1 METTAEAD
9 SLAAATAAA
18 LSLPA
23 AGVAAVCRLLG
34 EGATVAF
41 ISRYRKDST
50 GNLDETAVRAIEKE
64 MQRQKSLDE
73 RRRFVT
79 DALSQAGCLTGDIV
93 RRIADA
99 DSMAVLDDI
108 YAPYRPRRRTRAT
121 IAREKGYEPLAKR
134 IMAGSALGHVDSDA
148 LDGASDIIAEWAADS
163 SRLRS
168 MLRGRLWRFGTL
180 SSAPAKGREAELA
193 VSPFAGYASF
203 EAPLR
208 RLASHQVLA
217 LRRAKAQG
225 LLRLTVGLP
234 DRQAFSLA
242 LAEAFVPARVQGE
255 NRRIAFAAVAD
266 AFGRLL
272 MPAAETEIH
281 AQLKEQADAQAIDVF
296 ASNLR
301 QLLMAP
307 PMKGRR
313 VLALDPGFRNGCKV
327 AALDACGN
335 VLAHCVV
342 YPFGKE
348 EAAGRYLKKLI
359 SDNSLDVI
367 ALGNGTASAETA
379 DFLKRQ
385 GIVPATP
392 VEVVSESGAS
402 VYSASEVAV
411 EELPELDVT
420 IRGAVSIGRRLID
433 PLAELVKI
441 DPKAIGVGQYQH
453 DVDQGSLAD
462 SLDYTVGSCVNA
474 VGVDLNTASERL
486 LTYVSGIGP
495 VLARNIVAYRRAN
508 GPFANRRALRK
519 VPRLGDK
526 AFEQAAGFLRI
537 PESDNPLDRTGI
549 HPESYPVVAAIAARA
564 GTDTATL
571 AANPQLASGIDAAAL
586 AAEGLGGNAT
596 ITDILAELSRPG
608 RDPRQET
615 AETFSPEITSFGQ
628 LSVGMVLKGKVENIA
643 AFGAFVDLGIHHS
656 GLIHISR
663 LGRRVKSVGEV
674 LRLGQIVDV
683 RVEAIENERRRISL
697 ALEYSKP

>member
-217 LRRAKAQG
+217 LRRSKAQ
-225 LLRLTVGLP
+225 
-234 DRQAFSLA
+234 
-242 LAEAFVPARVQGE
+242 
-255 NRRIAFAAVAD
+255 
-266 AFGRLL
+266 
-272 MPAAETEIH
+272 
-281 AQLKEQADAQAIDVF
+281 
-296 ASNLR
+296 
-301 QLLMAP
+301 
-307 PMKGRR
+307 
-313 VLALDPGFRNGCKV
+313 
-327 AALDACGN
+327 
-335 VLAHCVV
+335 
-342 YPFGKE
+342 
-348 EAAGRYLKKLI
+348 
-359 SDNSLDVI
+359 
-367 ALGNGTASAETA
+367 
-379 DFLKRQ
+379 
-385 GIVPATP
+385 
-392 VEVVSESGAS
+392 
-402 VYSASEVAV
+402 
-411 EELPELDVT
+411 
-420 IRGAVSIGRRLID
+420 
-433 PLAELVKI
+433 
-441 DPKAIGVGQYQH
+441 
-453 DVDQGSLAD
+453 
-462 SLDYTVGSCVNA
+462 
-474 VGVDLNTASERL
+474 
-486 LTYVSGIGP
+486 
-495 VLARNIVAYRRAN
+495 
-508 GPFANRRALRK
+508 
-519 VPRLGDK
+519 
-526 AFEQAAGFLRI
+526 
-537 PESDNPLDRTGI
+537 
-549 HPESYPVVAAIAARA
+549 
-564 GTDTATL
+564 
-571 AANPQLASGIDAAAL
+571 
-586 AAEGLGGNAT
+586 
-596 ITDILAELSRPG
+596 
-608 RDPRQET
+608 
-615 AETFSPEITSFGQ
+615 
-628 LSVGMVLKGKVENIA
+628 
-643 AFGAFVDLGIHHS
+643 
-656 GLIHISR
+656 
-663 LGRRVKSVGEV
+663 
-674 LRLGQIVDV
+674 
-683 RVEAIENERRRISL
+683 
-697 ALEYSKP
+697 

>member
-1 METTAEAD
+1 M
-9 SLAAATAAA
+9 
-18 LSLPA
+18 
-23 AGVAAVCRLLG
+23 
-34 EGATVAF
+34 
-41 ISRYRKDST
+41 
-50 GNLDETAVRAIEKE
+50 
-64 MQRQKSLDE
+64 
-73 RRRFVT
+73 
-79 DALSQAGCLTGDIV
+79 
-93 RRIADA
+93 
-99 DSMAVLDDI
+99 
-108 YAPYRPRRRTRAT
+108 
-121 IAREKGYEPLAKR
+121 
-134 IMAGSALGHVDSDA
+134 
-148 LDGASDIIAEWAADS
+148 
-163 SRLRS
+163 
-168 MLRGRLWRFGTL
+168 
-180 SSAPAKGREAELA
+180 
-193 VSPFAGYASF
+193 
-203 EAPLR
+203 
-208 RLASHQVLA
+208 
-217 LRRAKAQG
+217 RRAKAQG

-255 NRRIAFAAVAD
+255 NRRIALAAVAD

-348 EAAGRYLKKLI
+348 EAAGRCLKKLI

-697 ALEYSKP
+697 ALENSKP